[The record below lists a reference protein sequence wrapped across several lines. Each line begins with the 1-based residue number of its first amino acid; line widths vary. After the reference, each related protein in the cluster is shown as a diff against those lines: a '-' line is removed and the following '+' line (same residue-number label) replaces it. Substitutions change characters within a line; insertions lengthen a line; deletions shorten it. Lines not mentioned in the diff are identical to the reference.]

1 MNHGTMNPGTIS
13 AMIRTTVMLPE
24 ETHERLRRI
33 ARRHGVPL
41 ARVIRD
47 ALIQA
52 AEAEPRPALSFIAVE
67 DCDPETSAAATSEAL
82 PPLSPFRTG
91 APTRDE
97 VERYRRLAERRAEDL
112 NRC

>member
-1 MNHGTMNPGTIS
+1 
-13 AMIRTTVMLPE
+13 MIRTTVMLPE

-47 ALIQA
+47 ALTQA
-52 AEAEPRPALSFIAVE
+52 VEAEPRPTLSFIAVE
-67 DCDPETSAAATSEAL
+67 GCDPETSAAATAEEL
-82 PPLSPFRTG
+82 PPLSPFRTD

-97 VERYRRLAERRAEDL
+97 IDHYRRLAERRAEDL
-112 NRC
+112 DRC

>member
-1 MNHGTMNPGTIS
+1 MNPGTIS

-47 ALIQA
+47 ALTQA
-52 AEAEPRPALSFIAVE
+52 AEEPRPTLSFIAVE
-67 DCDPETSAAATSEAL
+67 GSDPETSAAATAEAL
-82 PPLSPFRTG
+82 PPLSPFRTDT
-91 APTRDE
+91 PTRDE
-97 VERYRRLAERRAEDL
+97 VERYRRLAERRAQDL
-112 NRC
+112 DRC